1 MNSCIIHGRLVR
13 DPEMKGYT
21 TSRGDDG
28 SLTKFTVA
36 VDRRFGEETDFFDC
50 VCYGKLAEV
59 IHKHFS
65 KGREIVVSGE
75 MQCHKY
81 EAKDGT
87 NRYPWSLV
95 VSTFD
100 FCGKKDDARGGTG
113 GSTETAADEFGPVD
127 DDDIPF

>member
-1 MNSCIIHGRLVR
+1 MNSCLIHGRLVR

-87 NRYPWSLV
+87 NRYPWSLI

-100 FCGKKDDARGGTG
+100 FCGKKDDAKGGTG
-113 GSTETAADEFGPVD
+113 GSTEAAADEFGPVD

>member
-1 MNSCIIHGRLVR
+1 MSTNICIIHGRLTR
-13 DPEMKGYT
+13 DPELKTYQNNKGET
-21 TSRGDDG
+21 G

-36 VDRRFGEETDFFDC
+36 VNRRFGEETDFFDC

-59 IHKHFS
+59 INKHFS
-65 KGREIVVSGE
+65 KGREIIVSGE

-87 NRYPWSLV
+87 NRYPWSLN

-100 FCGKKDDARGGTG
+100 FCGKKDDAPKSGRQDVPDGF
-113 GSTETAADEFGPVD
+113 EEIDEDEF
-127 DDDIPF
+127 PF

>member
-1 MNSCIIHGRLVR
+1 MNNICIHGRLVR
-13 DPEMKGYT
+13 DPEMKSYT
-21 TSRGDDG
+21 TSKGDPG

-36 VDRRFGEETDFFDC
+36 VDGRFGEETDFFHC

-59 IHKHFS
+59 IDKYFS

-75 MQCHKY
+75 MQRHKY

-87 NRYPWSLV
+87 MRYPRSLV

-100 FCGKKDDARGGTG
+100 FCGSKKDSGENVDNIPDGLEEIGDA
-113 GSTETAADEFGPVD
+113 E
-127 DDDIPF
+127 IPF

>member
-1 MNSCIIHGRLVR
+1 MNSACIHGRLVR
-13 DPEMKGYT
+13 DPELKDYT
-21 TSRGDDG
+21 TGKG
-28 SLTKFTVA
+28 EPGKLVKFTVA
-36 VDRRFGEETDFFDC
+36 VNRRFGEEADFFDC

-59 IHKHFS
+59 IDKYFS

-87 NRYPWSLV
+87 MRYPWSLV
-95 VSTFD
+95 VNTFD
-100 FCGKKDDARGGTG
+100 FCGSKKDSSYKAEPAPSGFD
-113 GSTETAADEFGPVD
+113 DID